1 VKVAKFGKVPAGK
14 VAKLGKVPAGKVIR
28 NEYVRIRLTSLERK
42 QIQRGATLVNM
53 TISDFVR
60 KIVKDKYL
68 KLEGQIPMFKK

>member
-1 VKVAKFGKVPAGK
+1 MKVAKFGKIPPGK
-14 VAKLGKVPAGKVIR
+14 VTR

-53 TISDFVR
+53 TVSDFIR

-68 KLEGQIPMFKK
+68 ELEGQIPMFKK